1 MEGQKWEIDENEDF
15 FVFENPNSG
24 RFLTALS
31 TDKDPALTITGTTI
45 SRCNHPF
52 SKAYSKS

>member
-1 MEGQKWEIDENEDF
+1 MEGQKWERKKIDENEDF

-45 SRCNHPF
+45 SR
-52 SKAYSKS
+52 

>member
-1 MEGQKWEIDENEDF
+1 MEGQKWERRKIDGNEDF

-31 TDKDPALTITGTTI
+31 TDKDPALTITGTTMC
-45 SRCNHPF
+45 R
-52 SKAYSKS
+52 